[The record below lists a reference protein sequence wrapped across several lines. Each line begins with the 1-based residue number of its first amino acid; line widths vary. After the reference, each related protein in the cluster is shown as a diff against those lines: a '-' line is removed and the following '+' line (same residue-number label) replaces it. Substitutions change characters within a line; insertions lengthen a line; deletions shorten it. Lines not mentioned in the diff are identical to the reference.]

1 MKHCGAATILYAML
15 ACSAIDATGARED
28 WQLGLKGG
36 VNRSQMRGTDVASV
50 LSVPQKDF
58 RISGSVGDWMTGGVI
73 GGFVRRD
80 FGEMTSVQ
88 FEILY
93 SQKGGTGPIFGDI
106 LVEAPGNVF
115 YPAEITGDLTLSL
128 DYLEMPLMVVWTFP
142 TDDRLALTAQA
153 GGYFGLLL
161 GSEVRIK
168 GDASAT
174 LPDGSTRK
182 LKFDQTSDAENVREW
197 DAGGVIGLG
206 MVYSRGLVN
215 WNFDAR
221 WSFGLASIDMT
232 SQQRDIRN
240 SALSLLVGIAWPLR
254 AN

>member
-1 MKHCGAATILYAML
+1 MWPWRAHAGIAL
-15 ACSAIDATGARED
+15 AFG
-28 WQLGLKGG
+28 LGLALG
-36 VNRSQMRGTDVASV
+36 A
-50 LSVPQKDF
+50 
-58 RISGSVGDWMTGGVI
+58 
-73 GGFVRRD
+73 
-80 FGEMTSVQ
+80 
-88 FEILY
+88 
-93 SQKGGTGPIFGDI
+93 
-106 LVEAPGNVF
+106 
-115 YPAEITGDLTLSL
+115 
-128 DYLEMPLMVVWTFP
+128 
-142 TDDRLALTAQA
+142 DRLALTAQA
-153 GGYFGLLL
+153 GGYVGLLL

-206 MVYSRGLVN
+206 MVYSRGSVN

-221 WSFGLASIDMT
+221 WSFGIASIDRT

-240 SALSLLVGIAWPLR
+240 NALSFLVGVAWPLR